1 MRHVGKDDSGIN
13 ISYEGLEQG
22 DLTEAEL
29 NELIEG
35 LCNSKAEE
43 FQMLGYEQVSGRDIW
58 ECVSDGYRKGT
69 PRLHRLVNDILT
81 LKVTQ
86 FMNWNT
92 MNVYRGTLG

>member
-1 MRHVGKDDSGIN
+1 VGQNDSGIN

>member
-1 MRHVGKDDSGIN
+1 VGQGESGFD

-43 FQMLGYEQVSGRDIW
+43 FHMLGYEQVTGRDIW

>member
-1 MRHVGKDDSGIN
+1 MVDGEFGVDL
-13 ISYEGLEQG
+13 SYEGQERGELS
-22 DLTEAEL
+22 EAEL

-35 LCNSKAEE
+35 LCISKAEE

-58 ECVSDGYRKGT
+58 DCVSDKYRQGT
-69 PRLHRLVNDILT
+69 PRLHRLVNDILS

-92 MNVYRGTLG
+92 MNVYRGTFG